1 MSAIE
6 ASWAVGSC
14 TIGKEDGRAD
24 ELVRLSVGTET
35 IYLTPTSAR
44 QLVSLLLLAAEHAE
58 ISVKAEGAAP

>member
-1 MSAIE
+1 VSTE

-14 TIGKEDGRAD
+14 TIDKADGASL
-24 ELVRLSVGTET
+24 ELVRLSVSAET

-58 ISVKAEGAAP
+58 AAGGAS